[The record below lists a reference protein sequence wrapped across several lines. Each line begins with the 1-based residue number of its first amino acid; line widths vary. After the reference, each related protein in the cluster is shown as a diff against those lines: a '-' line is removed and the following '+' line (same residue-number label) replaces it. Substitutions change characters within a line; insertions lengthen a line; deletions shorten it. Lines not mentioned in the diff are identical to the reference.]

1 MKNIVIYDTTLR
13 DGSQAEGISFSLQ
26 DKLSI
31 ALKLDELGV
40 DYIEG
45 GYPASNPKDRDF
57 FKELLSRPLSRA
69 VPVAFGST
77 RRADKKAEEDPGL
90 QVLLK
95 AETQTVTIVAKA
107 WDLHVKEVLKV
118 SLEENLKMLSDSLH
132 FLTSHG
138 RTVFVD
144 LEHFFQGYKNNSNYA
159 LKVLKIAEE
168 NGSNTL
174 VLCDTN
180 GGSLP
185 SEVEEIIRKAKG
197 KVKVPLGIHAHNDS
211 DLAVANTL
219 VAVTAGVRHVQGTI
233 NGFGERCGNA
243 NLCSIIPNLVLKF
256 GHPCLGTEKLK
267 KLTEVSRYVNEVANL
282 TPQPNQPFVGPSAFA
297 HKGGLHVDAMRK
309 HEATYEHI
317 SPEAVGNERRILLS
331 ELSGSSTI
339 LAKME
344 RYNITHDKELMRKIL
359 KEVQER
365 ESQGYHYESAEASFE
380 ILAKK
385 LLGRHKSFFDLEGY
399 RAIVEKREGRPVTE
413 ATVKIKVNGKEE
425 LTVAEGEGPVNALD
439 AALRKALE
447 NHYPC
452 VKETHLVDYKVRVID
467 SKEGTAAKVRVI
479 IQTQDHQDLWGTIG
493 VSENIIEASWQALVD
508 SIEYKLFKEE
518 EKAQRSL
525 TGKVNVETGL

>member
-13 DGSQAEGISFSLQ
+13 DGSQAEGVSFSLQ

-40 DYIEG
+40 DYVEG
-45 GYPASNPKDRDF
+45 GYPAANPKDRNF
-57 FKELLSRPLSRA
+57 FKELLSHPLSHA
-69 VPVAFGST
+69 LPVAFGST

-90 QVLLK
+90 QALLK
-95 AETQTVTIVAKA
+95 AETRTVTIVAKA
-107 WDLHVKEVLKV
+107 WDLHVKEVLRV
-118 SLEENLKMLSDSLH
+118 SLEENLKMLSDSIH
-132 FLTSHG
+132 FLVAHG
-138 RTVFVD
+138 RVVFVD
-144 LEHFFQGYKNNSNYA
+144 LEHLFQGYKNNADYA
-159 LKVLKIAEE
+159 LKVLKTAEE
-168 NGSNTL
+168 DGANTL

-185 SEVEEIIRKAKG
+185 GEIEEIVKKAKSH
-197 KVKVPLGIHAHNDS
+197 VKTPLGIHAHNDGE
-211 DLAVANTL
+211 LAVANTL
-219 VAVTAGVRHVQGTI
+219 AAVTAGARHVQGTI

-256 GHPCLGTEKLK
+256 GYPCLSPEKLK
-267 KLTEVSRYVNEVANL
+267 KLTEVSRYVNEVSNF

-339 LAKME
+339 LAKID
-344 RYNITHDKELMRKIL
+344 RYNITHDKEFARKIL

-365 ESQGYHYESAEASFE
+365 ENQGYHYESAEASFE
-380 ILAKK
+380 ILVKK
-385 LLGRHKSFFDLEGY
+385 LLGKHKSFFDLEGY
-399 RAIVEKREGRPVTE
+399 RTIVEKQEGRPVTE
-413 ATVKIKVNGKEE
+413 ATVKVKVNGKKE
-425 LTVAEGEGPVNALD
+425 LAVAEGEGPVNALD

-447 NHYPC
+447 RHYPC
-452 VKETHLVDYKVRVID
+452 INETHLVDYKVRVID

-479 IQTQDHQDLWGTIG
+479 IQTRDHQDLWGTVG
-493 VSENIIEASWQALVD
+493 VSENIIEASCQALVD

-518 EKAQRSL
+518 EKSQKVL
-525 TGKVNVETGL
+525 TETGTPER